1 MDLFRYF
8 VRFLYKIRWYLV
20 IMPMISLI
28 IAWFMTRNMERIYDT
43 NTTIYTG
50 MITGY
55 NIEGGTGSA
64 GGNSQTNIT
73 NLMLIITT
81 DNTIHEVS
89 LRLFARCMMYGNPNK
104 DNNYISAEHFRQLNA
119 SVPADVKAL
128 INHSNEAQTYANL
141 KAYEKPSQ
149 DNFLFGL
156 TNYHPYFGIN
166 SITSRLKV
174 LQLQKSDIIDIGYSA
189 NDAGIAYNTLDI
201 LNDVFSK
208 QYQQLRYGET
218 SNVIKFFERE
228 VARLYRILTSAE
240 DDLIRYNVS
249 KRVINYGEQTKQ
261 VAAMDAQ
268 QQNFRNDQLMNY
280 TTAKAL
286 LDYLERQL
294 GNRAQIIRSNKEF
307 TNQVRDISRIQSRI
321 SNLKLMSSEGG
332 GNNNESQEEL
342 AKAQR
347 DLQRAT
353 GRVTQ
358 LTKDIEA
365 ATFST
370 ETGVKAQDM
379 LGRWLEQ
386 LLLLEKTKAEMTA
399 TDIMKNELDRQ
410 YLYFAPIGATLE
422 RKSRHIGF
430 IEGNYME
437 MLRALNSARMRQRN
451 LQMSTATL
459 RVLNPPMFPLNAQP
473 TNRMMVLLG
482 AFMLTFILV
491 TLYFLII
498 EMLDRTLRDRMRS
511 ERITNIPVMGCFP
524 KESNLRYRRFNKTI
538 ADMAMKQLSK
548 ALLPNFKEGQQNV
561 LNLLSTDSGN
571 GKSYIAQELENYWIS
586 IGLQVRRLT
595 YDEDF
600 LAEDSKFILAKDI
613 KDLCPDILPEE
624 IAIIEYPNLDDYSIS
639 PALLNM
645 GTINMMVTR
654 ANRTWKDVDQKALNE
669 VQAMLDEEHKNT
681 LFMYLTEA
689 TRYAVEEFVGQL
701 PPYEQTHV
709 QHVCKGKRRK
719 SVITLSPVFACNLR
733 VCLCGIQHVCHHLR
747 DASTGCRYIIAL

>member
-20 IMPMISLI
+20 VLPMIALI
-28 IAWFMTRNMERIYDT
+28 VAWFMTRDMERIYDT

-55 NIEGGTGSA
+55 NLEGGTGAA

-89 LRLFARCMMYGNPNK
+89 LRLLARCLMYGNANK
-104 DNNYISAEHFRQLNA
+104 DNNYISAEHYRQLNA
-119 SVPADVKAL
+119 TVPPDVKAL
-128 INHSNEAQTYANL
+128 VNHNSESQTYANL

-149 DNFLFGL
+149 DNFIFGL
-156 TNYHPYFGIN
+156 LNYHPYFGIN

-174 LQLQKSDIIDIGYSA
+174 LQLNNSDIIDIGYSA

-201 LNDVFSK
+201 LNEVFSR
-208 QYQQLRYGET
+208 QYQQIRFGET
-218 SNVIKFFERE
+218 SNVIKFFEKE
-228 VARLYRILTSAE
+228 VARLYRILSSAE

-249 KRVINYGEQTKQ
+249 KKIVNYGEQTKQ
-261 VAAMDAQ
+261 LTVLEMQ

-294 GNRAQIIRSNKEF
+294 GNRAQVIRSNQEF
-307 TNQVRDISRIQSRI
+307 TNQVKDISRIQSRI
-321 SNLKLMSSEGG
+321 SNLRLMSSEGG
-332 GNNNESQEEL
+332 GNDTESQEEL

-347 DLQRAT
+347 DLQAAT
-353 GRVTQ
+353 GRVSE

-365 ATFST
+365 STYST
-370 ETGVKAQDM
+370 ETGVKASDM

-399 TDIMKNELDRQ
+399 TDIMKQNLDRQ
-410 YLYFAPIGATLE
+410 YLFYAPIGATLD
-422 RKSRHIGF
+422 RKDRHISF

-437 MLRALNSARMRQRN
+437 MLKALNAARMRQRN

-473 TNRMMVLLG
+473 TNRLMILLG
-482 AFMLTFILV
+482 AFMLTFMLT
-491 TLYFLII
+491 TLWFLII

-511 ERITNIPVMGCFP
+511 ERITEVPVMGCFP

-548 ALLPNFKEGQQNV
+548 ALLPHFQEGQQNI
-561 LNLLSTDSGN
+561 LNLISTDTGN
-571 GKSYIAQELENYWIS
+571 GKSYLAQELENYWIS

-600 LAEDSKFILAKDI
+600 LSEDSRFILAKDI
-613 KDLCPDILPEE
+613 KDLCPDILPDE
-624 IAIIEYPNLDDYSIS
+624 IAIIEYPNLDENSIS

-645 GTINMMVTR
+645 ATVNLMVTR
-654 ANRTWKDVDQKALNE
+654 ANRTWKDVDQKALKE
-669 VQAMLDEEHKNT
+669 VQAMLDDEHKKT
-681 LFMYLTEA
+681 LYMYLTEA
-689 TRYAVEEFVGQL
+689 SRYAVEEFTGQL
-701 PPYEQTHV
+701 PPYTKFNNFVYRMSQLGLTATENEHT
-709 QHVCKGKRRK
+709 K
-719 SVITLSPVFACNLR
+719 
-733 VCLCGIQHVCHHLR
+733 
-747 DASTGCRYIIAL
+747 

>member
-20 IMPMISLI
+20 ILPMIALI
-28 IAWFMTRNMERIYDT
+28 VAWFMTRHMERIYDT

-55 NIEGGTGSA
+55 NLEGTGSV

-73 NLMLIITT
+73 NLILIITT
-81 DNTIHEVS
+81 DNTIHEVA
-89 LRLFARCMMYGNPNK
+89 LRLFGRCMMYGNPNK

-119 SVPADVKAL
+119 TIPPEVKAL
-128 INHSNEAQTYANL
+128 INHNSESQTYANL

-149 DNFLFGL
+149 DNYLFGIL
-156 TNYHPYFGIN
+156 NYHPYFGIN
-166 SITSRLKV
+166 NITSRLKV
-174 LQLQKSDIIDIGYSA
+174 LQLNNSDIIDIGYSA

-201 LNDVFSK
+201 LNEVFAR
-208 QYQQLRYGET
+208 QYQQIRYGES
-218 SNVIKFFERE
+218 SNVIRFFEKE
-228 VARLYRILTSAE
+228 VARLYKILTNAE
-240 DDLIRYNVS
+240 DDLIRYNIS
-249 KRVINYGEQTKQ
+249 KRIINYGEQTKQ
-261 VAAMDAQ
+261 LTVLEAQ

-280 TTAKAL
+280 TTSKAL
-286 LDYLERQL
+286 MDYLERQL
-294 GNRAQIIRSNKEF
+294 GNRAQVIRSNKEF

-321 SNLKLMSSEGG
+321 SNLRLMSSEGG
-332 GNNNESQEEL
+332 AQNIESQEEL

-347 DLQRAT
+347 DLQAAT

-365 ATFST
+365 ATYST
-370 ETGVKAQDM
+370 ETGVRANDM

-386 LLLLEKTKAEMTA
+386 ILLLEKTKAEMTA
-399 TDIMKNELDRQ
+399 TDIMKRDLDKQ
-410 YLYFAPIGATLE
+410 YLFYAPIGATLD

-437 MLRALNSARMRQRN
+437 MLKALNAARLRQRN

-473 TNRMMVLLG
+473 TNRLMILLG
-482 AFMLTFILV
+482 AFLLTFMLT
-491 TLYFLII
+491 TLWFLII

-511 ERITNIPVMGCFP
+511 ERITKVPVIGCFP

-538 ADMAMKQLSK
+538 SDMAMKQLSK
-548 ALLPNFKEGQQNV
+548 ALLPHFKEGQQNV
-561 LNLLSTDSGN
+561 LNLISTDSGN
-571 GKSYIAQELENYWIS
+571 GKSYLAQELENYWIS

-613 KDLCPDILPEE
+613 KDLCPDILPDE
-624 IAIIEYPNLDDYSIS
+624 IAIIEYPNLDDNSIS
-639 PALLNM
+639 PALLNI
-645 GTINMMVTR
+645 GTVNLMVTR
-654 ANRTWKDVDQKALNE
+654 ANRTWKDIDQKALKE

-689 TRYAVEEFVGQL
+689 SRYAVEEFVGQL
-701 PPYEQTHV
+701 PPYTKFNNFVYRMSQLGLTAIENEHA
-709 QHVCKGKRRK
+709 K
-719 SVITLSPVFACNLR
+719 
-733 VCLCGIQHVCHHLR
+733 
-747 DASTGCRYIIAL
+747 

>member
-1 MDLFRYF
+1 MDLFRYL

-20 IMPMISLI
+20 ILPLI
-28 IAWFMTRNMERIYDT
+28 ALIVAWFMTRNMERIYDA

-55 NIEGGTGSA
+55 NLEGTGTT
-64 GGNSQTNIT
+64 GGNAQTNIT

-104 DNNYISAEHFRQLNA
+104 NNNYISAEHFRQLYA
-119 SVPADVKAL
+119 SVPPEVKAL
-128 INHSNEAQTYANL
+128 INRNSESATYANL

-149 DNFLFGL
+149 DNYLFGL
-156 TNYHPYFGIN
+156 LNYHPYFGIN

-174 LQLQKSDIIDIGYSA
+174 LQLEKSDIIDIAYSA

-201 LNDVFSK
+201 LNDVFAR
-208 QYQQLRYGET
+208 QYQAIRFGET
-218 SNVIKFFERE
+218 GNVIKFFERE
-228 VARLYRILTSAE
+228 VHRLWRILTSAE
-240 DDLIRYNVS
+240 DDLIRYNIS
-249 KRVINYGEQTKQ
+249 KRIINYGEQTKQ
-261 VAAMDAQ
+261 LAALEAQ
-268 QQNFRNDQLMNY
+268 QQNFRNDQLLNR
-280 TTAKAL
+280 TTSKAL

-307 TNQVRDISRIQSRI
+307 TSQVRDISRIQSRI
-321 SNLKLMSSEGG
+321 SNLKLMSSEAG
-332 GNNNESQEEL
+332 GNNNEAQEEL

-347 DLQRAT
+347 DLQAAT

-365 ATFST
+365 ANYST
-370 ETGVKAQDM
+370 ETGVKANDM
-379 LGRWLEQ
+379 LARWLEQ
-386 LLLLEKTKAEMTA
+386 LLLLEKTKAEESA
-399 TDIMKNELDRQ
+399 TNVMKDNLDKQ
-410 YLYFAPIGATLE
+410 YLYYAPIGATLD
-422 RKSRHIGF
+422 RKDRHISF

-437 MLRALNSARMRQRN
+437 MLRALNAARLRQKN

-473 TNRMMVLLG
+473 TNRMMILLG
-482 AFMLTFILV
+482 AFMLTFML
-491 TLYFLII
+491 TALYFLLI

-511 ERITNIPVMGCFP
+511 ERITKVPVMGCFP

-538 ADMAMKQLSK
+538 ADMAIKQLSK
-548 ALLPNFKEGQQNV
+548 ALLPHFREGQQNV

-571 GKSYIAQELENYWIS
+571 GKSYLAQELENYWIS

-600 LAEDSKFILAKDI
+600 LAEDSKFILARDI
-613 KDLCPDILPEE
+613 KDLCPDILPDE
-624 IAIIEYPNLDDYSIS
+624 IAIIEYPHLDDYSIS

-645 GTINMMVTR
+645 GTVNLMVTR
-654 ANRTWKDVDQKALNE
+654 ANRTWKDIDQKALKE
-669 VQAMLDEEHKNT
+669 VQAMLDEEHKNS

-689 TRYAVEEFVGQL
+689 GRYAVEEFVGQL
-701 PPYEQTHV
+701 PPYTKFSNFVYRMSQLGLTATENEHA
-709 QHVCKGKRRK
+709 K
-719 SVITLSPVFACNLR
+719 
-733 VCLCGIQHVCHHLR
+733 
-747 DASTGCRYIIAL
+747 